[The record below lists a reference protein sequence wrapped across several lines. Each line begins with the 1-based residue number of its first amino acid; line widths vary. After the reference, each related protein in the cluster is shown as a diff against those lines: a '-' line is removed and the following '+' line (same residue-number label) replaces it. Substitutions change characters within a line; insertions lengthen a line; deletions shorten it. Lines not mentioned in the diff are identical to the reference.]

1 MEITC
6 DYCKKVFS
14 LIPVD
19 IKTIKITLDEEDY
32 LLKYFMCPDCGSIY
46 KVLLLTVSDIQLQYA
61 VIQLK
66 EKYMDALK
74 QKNSV
79 LSQTYYQ
86 EYLKKKKAF
95 EVVVQ
100 RTNKKY
106 PGTFMF
112 DKENNQIVYREKI
125 TRKKRRM

>member
-6 DYCKKVFS
+6 NYCDKVFS
-14 LIPVD
+14 LAPVD
-19 IKTIKITLDEEDY
+19 IKTTFIILDDEDY

-74 QKNSV
+74 QKNSA
-79 LSQTYYQ
+79 LSRTYYQ

-100 RTNKKY
+100 KTNKKY

-112 DKENNQIVYREKI
+112 DKGNNQIVYREKI
-125 TRKKRRM
+125 TRKKRRV